1 MKSTVEFPTMNIKRF
16 IRGSSS
22 VILVAA
28 LVGTLSTTNA
38 AAQNKAEE
46 KTAINYEDQIKPIFR
61 QYCWKCHGEDQQKA
75 ELNLATFA
83 STIKGGSAGKVV
95 VAGRASGSILFE
107 AITNEDPD
115 ARMPPKSPPLPTEKI
130 ELIRAW
136 IQNGLLEK
144 SGSKSLAAARDLNFK
159 PGMDATSRPE
169 GPAPMPHELPNADV
183 PGTKRPLPIV
193 ALAASPWAPLLA
205 VSGHEFV
212 ELIDLNT
219 RKSLGKLAFP
229 EGVPQVLRFSRN
241 GKVLMA
247 AGGKP
252 VQSGKV
258 VLYDVTTGKRLAVI
272 GDEID
277 AILAADISPD
287 QQHVAIGGS
296 GKTVKVYGTEDG
308 ALKYKIVK
316 HTDWITSVAFSP
328 DGKQLASGDRAGG
341 IHLWDAKSGA
351 ILLTLAEHKSAIRTL
366 NWRSD
371 SRMLASG
378 GEDGLLVWWDA
389 NDGWPAISK
398 NNAHPPVR
406 PAGQY
411 GKIPSGVLAAV
422 FDAKGHLLSVGRD
435 KVARW
440 WDVNGTPLKSFP
452 VPDAI
457 PTQVA
462 VSFDG
467 QTLIAGDTAGQLHYW
482 NSDQK

>member
-1 MKSTVEFPTMNIKRF
+1 MTMNCLARRQCLF
-16 IRGSSS
+16 VMALSLSAAVRES
-22 VILVAA
+22 AA
-28 LVGTLSTTNA
+28 L
-38 AAQNKAEE
+38 AEE
-46 KTAINYEDQIKPIFR
+46 KVEVNYDEQIKPIFR
-61 QYCWKCHGEDQQKA
+61 QYCWKCHGEDQQKSD
-75 ELNLATFA
+75 LNLATFA
-83 STIKGGSAGKVV
+83 STLKGGSAGKVV
-95 VAGRASGSILFE
+95 VAGRANGSLLFE

-115 ARMPPKSPPLPTEKI
+115 ARMPPKSPPLPAEKI

-144 SGSKSLAAARDLNFK
+144 SGGKSLVATRDTNFK
-159 PGMDATSRPE
+159 PMSNATERPD
-169 GPAPMPHELPNADV
+169 GPPPMPHNLPDAHV
-183 PGTKRPLPIV
+183 PTTKRPLPV
-193 ALAASPWAPLLA
+193 LAMAASPWAPLLA
-205 VSGHEFV
+205 VSGQEFIQ
-212 ELIDLNT
+212 LIDLNT
-219 RKSLGKLAFP
+219 REPIGILPFP
-229 EGVPQVLRFSRN
+229 EGVPQVLRFSRD

-258 VLYDVTTGKRLAVI
+258 ALFDVTSGKRLATI

-277 AILAADISPD
+277 AILAADLSPD
-287 QQHVAIGGS
+287 QQMVAIGGS
-296 GKTVKVYGTEDG
+296 GKTVKVYSTEDG
-308 ALKYKIVK
+308 TLKYKIVK

-328 DGKQLASGDRAGG
+328 DGKQLATGDRAGG

-378 GEDGLLVWWDA
+378 GEDGLIVWWDT

-406 PAGQY
+406 PQGQY
-411 GKIPSGVLAAV
+411 GKIPGGVLAVV

-435 KVARW
+435 KAARW
-440 WDVNGTPLKSFP
+440 WDVNGSQLNVFNI
-452 VPDAI
+452 PDAQ

-467 QTLIAGDTAGQLHYW
+467 QTLIAGDTAGKLHFW
-482 NSDQK
+482 KSDQK